1 MWFTMISFA
10 SPYMAAFDILILS
23 ALLVSSSIKKD
34 GGCIDCLGLKVERKN
49 CHQEHSSKDINVRR
63 IIRQSP

>member
-1 MWFTMISFA
+1 MWFTMIFFA

-34 GGCIDCLGLKVERKN
+34 GG
-49 CHQEHSSKDINVRR
+49 
-63 IIRQSP
+63 